1 MISRREYTDKG
12 RNSEDSSPISKAS
25 TALTKRTPAR
35 ALSIAQRVPLPPS
48 PAVLASQI
56 DAQTSSMRTSISEY
70 ISASPIPGT
79 LDAVRSNLSTVTSIE
94 LLALFVE
101 AVGLRGEVLP
111 LRYLTTIPAIPA
123 IGTNE
128 LSIKIPNFFALLTMA
143 FWGPVGLWVITS
155 IALPLI
161 GAYFINL
168 KGEGY
173 DALSFNATKAL
184 IAWVVYVRNGMKV
197 ESKAVVEQGVPGG
210 STGMFIGA
218 GIGGLA
224 ALYEAVLKR

>member
-1 MISRREYTDKG
+1 
-12 RNSEDSSPISKAS
+12 
-25 TALTKRTPAR
+25 
-35 ALSIAQRVPLPPS
+35 
-48 PAVLASQI
+48 
-56 DAQTSSMRTSISEY
+56 
-70 ISASPIPGT
+70 
-79 LDAVRSNLSTVTSIE
+79 
-94 LLALFVE
+94 
-101 AVGLRGEVLP
+101 
-111 LRYLTTIPAIPA
+111 
-123 IGTNE
+123 
-128 LSIKIPNFFALLTMA
+128 MA

-184 IAWVVYVRNGMKV
+184 IAWVVYVRNGVKS
-197 ESKAVVEQGVPGG
+197 ESKAVVQQGVPGG

-218 GIGGLA
+218 GVGGLA